1 MSEITVSATEFQTRA
16 GLYIEQS
23 GKMPVFITKHRR
35 PARVLIDIDEYERLK
50 ARDTRRAYATEALPN
65 EWADALTS
73 ADYGKADPELEK
85 LMK

>member
-1 MSEITVSATEFQTRA
+1 MSDISVSATEFQTRA

-23 GKMPVFITKHRR
+23 GKAPVFITKHKR

-50 ARDTRRAYATEALPN
+50 ARDTRRAFATEDMPEEWVNALQAAEYGEVDPN
-65 EWADALTS
+65 I
-73 ADYGKADPELEK
+73 EK